1 MNRALSQS
9 DSDDFYA
16 IKPAK
21 SGNDMGWDVAVHRH
35 GKPYRKSFT
44 VHRYGSTEAALTAA
58 RAWRDEVVQ
67 SVRAL
72 TLAEYSNLER
82 SNNTSG
88 YPGVYLMRTTK
99 RGKDGSV
106 RVTLAWEARSPTG
119 LKPAQKKSF
128 AILKFGE
135 DKAYELAVEARKGFV
150 AQLDGFLLRRV
161 PAHLR
166 EKLQAGNAHAPSA
179 LDMWRPVAG
188 QPD

>member
-16 IKPAK
+16 IKPAM

-44 VHRYGSTEAALTAA
+44 VHSYGSTEAALAAA
-58 RAWRDEVVQ
+58 RAWRDELVQ
-67 SVRAL
+67 AVRPL

-88 YPGVYLMRTTK
+88 YPGVYLMRTIK
-99 RGKDGSV
+99 RGRDGSC

-135 DKAYELAVEARKGFV
+135 DKAFELAVEARKGFV
-150 AQLDGFLLRRV
+150 AQLDGYLLRRV

-166 EKLQAGNAHAPSA
+166 EKLQAGNANTSSA
-179 LDMWRPVAG
+179 LKMWATDTA